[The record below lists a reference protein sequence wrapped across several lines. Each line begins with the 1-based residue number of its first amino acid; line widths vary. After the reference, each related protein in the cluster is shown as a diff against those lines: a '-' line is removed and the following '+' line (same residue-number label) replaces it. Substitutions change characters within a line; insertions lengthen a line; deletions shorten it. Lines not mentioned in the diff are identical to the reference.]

1 MSFVPLDRDTLPDDV
16 DALKDLVVDL
26 HTRFESLLQQV
37 AAMRRAMFGP
47 RSERLDEQADLF
59 AETTEFVLPPE
70 VRERVSYERRASGRP
85 ALPKDLPRTRIE
97 YELDEAERAQF
108 ACVRRIGEEI
118 CETLEYTAAR
128 LTVIE
133 HARGKYR
140 CEDAAGVAT
149 IRTAGADASPLAK
162 SNAGASLLA
171 QVLVAKYADHVPLNR
186 QERIFARHGVRIAR
200 QTLCDW
206 TLASTELL
214 ARLMVPLREHVLAAP
229 VIFTDDTTLPLIE
242 SGRGKTVTARLW
254 AYLAG
259 GQRRTDC
266 GAWKPVAP
274 AAYYEFTHSRAG
286 EHPQRLL
293 GNWRG
298 FLQADDYAGYAKLFR
313 GGGIT
318 HATCWM
324 HARRRFFEIDKTH
337 KTPGLARE
345 ALRFIGEL
353 YRIEQAIRDKPPDER
368 RLVRQT
374 ETAPM
379 LADFRSWLEA
389 HHVRLLP
396 EGPLAKAM
404 AYTLSNWGALTVF
417 LDEGMLEVDN
427 GAAERAMRP
436 VAVSRKNWMFAG
448 SERGGDA
455 AAVAFSLVETARLN
469 GVEPYA
475 YLCDVLA
482 RINRHRVDRLAEL
495 LPFNWKAAR

>member
-1 MSFVPLDRDTLPDDV
+1 MSFMPLDRKTLPDDV

-59 AETTEFVLPPE
+59 AETTEFAPPPE
-70 VRERVSYERRASGRP
+70 ARERISYERRAAGRP

-108 ACVRRIGEEI
+108 ACVTRIGEEI

-140 CEDAAGVAT
+140 CEDAAGAAT
-149 IRTAGADASPLAK
+149 IRTAAADASPLPK

-242 SGRGKTVTARLW
+242 PGRGKTVTARLW
-254 AYLAG
+254 AYLRA
-259 GQRRTDC
+259 
-266 GAWKPVAP
+266 ASAAP
-274 AAYYEFTHSRAG
+274 TPAPGSPWH
-286 EHPQRLL
+286 
-293 GNWRG
+293 
-298 FLQADDYAGYAKLFR
+298 
-313 GGGIT
+313 
-318 HATCWM
+318 
-324 HARRRFFEIDKTH
+324 RRRITSSRTAARANTRSGCWATGAGSCRPTT
-337 KTPGLARE
+337 TPG
-345 ALRFIGEL
+345 
-353 YRIEQAIRDKPPDER
+353 
-368 RLVRQT
+368 T
-374 ETAPM
+374 
-379 LADFRSWLEA
+379 RSC
-389 HHVRLLP
+389 
-396 EGPLAKAM
+396 
-404 AYTLSNWGALTVF
+404 S
-417 LDEGMLEVDN
+417 
-427 GAAERAMRP
+427 AAEA
-436 VAVSRKNWMFAG
+436 
-448 SERGGDA
+448 
-455 AAVAFSLVETARLN
+455 
-469 GVEPYA
+469 
-475 YLCDVLA
+475 
-482 RINRHRVDRLAEL
+482 
-495 LPFNWKAAR
+495 